1 MSYEESALTWLN
13 PANDYEKVWKKPSKK
28 KKKNGWL
35 KIPRLRNILKNGNRF
50 RLNIP
55 QRFQPYRHVEIGPC
69 ICHNCVEKR
78 KGKYIF
84 EQGLKKHGFELLG
97 HGYYSKVYAKPGNN
111 RVLKVTKADDNW
123 YDYISWARESGWA
136 GKFAPMVYSYKKVS
150 FKGDT
155 FFLAS
160 MERMSSDVGRLRPK
174 DGPSFYTTLVQFHQF
189 GNPLAKQMIR
199 SYNPDLHQF
208 LDDFFEKFKD
218 EGRFDLHGGNMMI
231 REDQSFCL
239 TDPICGSKRTEYRR
253 LRERELSRTLR
264 NLFRSYFE
272 SSIRHRS

>member
-55 QRFQPYRHVEIGPC
+55 QMFQPYRHVEIGPC

-97 HGYYSKVYAKPGNN
+97 HGYYSKVYAKPGSN

-136 GKFAPMVYSYKKVS
+136 GKFAPMVYSYKKVE

-155 FFLAS
+155 FYIAS
-160 MERMSSDVGRLRPK
+160 MERMSV
-174 DGPSFYTTLVQFHQF
+174 
-189 GNPLAKQMIR
+189 PLASLREKDSLHIMQPLISYHMSGNALATSMIS
-199 SYNPDLHQF
+199 SYNADLAKF
-208 LDDFFEKFKD
+208 LIDFKEQFKD
-218 EGRFDLHGGNMMI
+218 QHRFDLHGGNMML
-231 REDQSFCL
+231 RDDQSFCL
-239 TDPICGSKRTEYRR
+239 TDPICGKKKTEYKR
-253 LRERELSRTLR
+253 LRERELSRTFSRLLG
-264 NLFRSYFE
+264 NIFE
-272 SSIRHRS
+272 SNIRY